1 VELAAAAAGDGGGA
15 KRWMRLSINETEL
28 EFLEWPMSLVAG
40 AVRTINA
47 EGNGM
52 VALGTTCA
60 RVR

>member
-1 VELAAAAAGDGGGA
+1 VELAAAAAGEGGGA

-47 EGNGM
+47 DVIE
-52 VALGTTCA
+52 
-60 RVR
+60 